1 MDEPT
6 NDDEAAATP
15 STTPSPPSS
24 ASFFPKNDLVEFIQQ
39 ESLSTKSQS
48 DQVVVETYACT
59 LWKGFFDMKH
69 KLLEIHEL
77 DQVHAIDMGLQLVDN
92 LFWIIYHYS
101 SNVQL
106 TLFLTERGRL
116 LYTEFLYMSR
126 THKLMKEL
134 NTFPSIQ
141 DGFQFAIKKS
151 IGSLT
156 CCTEH
161 STNMLFQHISTYRS
175 TFRRIF
181 QVVNRKYLANAKAPP
196 PTQPQAG
203 AAPASSANAPTH
215 PPPPS
220 PLHNAS
226 PDTTRHPVT
235 RGATTDADT
244 PWTDDEV
251 NLTLH
256 ALNRVLSFAVHRHP
270 TLFEH
275 CVYTRAYE
283 HALSLTGYLLLLQ
296 LLSDVS
302 DKHPDTI
309 ANEERVV
316 RAVCEFIHANDT
328 YTRDNTL
335 VCLEKGHVVQHKW
348 TLYRATVLQWAAGG
362 SV

>member
-1 MDEPT
+1 MDTPT
-6 NDDEAAATP
+6 SDDTATT
-15 STTPSPPSS
+15 TTPPS
-24 ASFFPKNDLVEFIQQ
+24 SFFPKNDLVEFIQQ

-69 KLLEIHEL
+69 KLLEIQEL

-161 STNMLFQHISTYRS
+161 STNMLFQNISTYRS

-181 QVVNRKYLANAKAPP
+181 QAVNRKYLVN
-196 PTQPQAG
+196 
-203 AAPASSANAPTH
+203 AAPAL
-215 PPPPS
+215 PPS
-220 PLHNAS
+220 PSNTPTKNTQQPH
-226 PDTTRHPVT
+226 TT
-235 RGATTDADT
+235 TTDDT

-275 CVYTRAYE
+275 CVYTREYE

-302 DKHPDTI
+302 DKHPDAI
-309 ANEERVV
+309 ASDERVV
-316 RAVCEFIHANDT
+316 RAVCEFIHANET
-328 YTRDNTL
+328 YTRDHTL
-335 VCLEKGHVVQHKW
+335 ACLEKGHVVQHKW

-362 SV
+362 